1 MNTESPREPVWL
13 TEPQIRIL
21 HAESVRLF
29 GGLPGVRDQGLL
41 ESALARPRQLHT
53 YGESPDLFDLAAAY
67 AFGLARNH
75 AFLDGNKRIALLSIR
90 TFLFLNGFRFVP
102 EQVETVVMMER
113 LAAGE
118 NDEATIATWI
128 RRCAVPR

>member
-1 MNTESPREPVWL
+1 MESRREPVWL

-21 HAESVRLF
+21 HAESLRLF
-29 GGLPGVRDQGLL
+29 GGLPGVRDVGLL
-41 ESALARPRQLHT
+41 QSALARPQQRFA
-53 YGESPDLFDLAAAY
+53 YGEAPDLFDLAAAY

-90 TFLFLNGFRFVP
+90 TFLFLNGYRFSP
-102 EQVETVVMMER
+102 EEAETVAMMEG

-118 NDEATIATWI
+118 QDEAAFSAWI
-128 RRCAVPR
+128 RQHAVPR